1 MPYTDC
7 KKKHYKCY
15 DKNCCISS
23 LKCSYCR
30 TNLELKRQVEQWIE
44 IIGVIQEAHAG
55 LRKALG
61 LSTKMYKRFHL
72 NEVFEDQGKLQE
84 LEVDM
89 PIDFIHWDMDMRESL
104 GFNDEYD
111 RHGNPVL
118 WGRNK

>member
-1 MPYTDC
+1 MTYTDC
-7 KKKHYKCY
+7 KKKHYKCH
-15 DKNCCISS
+15 DKNCCINS

-30 TNLELKRQVEQWIE
+30 TNLEQKRQVEQWIE

-61 LSTKMYKRFHL
+61 LSTEMYKRFHL

-104 GFNDEYD
+104 GFYDEYD